1 MLKSRKYVI
10 ILMRLLCK
18 IRIDTRHALCYACP
32 MILRKHVLIG
42 IFAAVFSMLVAPA
55 WAQDDMPIA
64 VEESSEADDATV
76 DEEAKA
82 SKKKKK
88 GKKTKKNAK
97 AKDDAQ
103 DVATSAVAE
112 ALGKLKTLKGK
123 PNLKA
128 EYYIYMCSAS
138 WCRYCC
144 ECMPIAVDEYKK
156 IKRSKRVEF
165 ILINGDKSDKIAKDY
180 LKGYKAKFPYIMF
193 DEVRA
198 AQFANLPGS
207 SAAMGFPAAAIV
219 DRDGNV
225 VFRAIGAGQVKE
237 LLHDW
242 KKHTAK
248 SLEAPVA
255 E

>member
-1 MLKSRKYVI
+1 
-10 ILMRLLCK
+10 
-18 IRIDTRHALCYACP
+18 
-32 MILRKHVLIG
+32 MIFRKHVLIG
-42 IFAAVFSMLVAPA
+42 IFAAVFSMLIAPA
-55 WAQDDMPIA
+55 WTQDDMPNA
-64 VEESSEADDATV
+64 VEEVSVTDGVTV

-88 GKKTKKNAK
+88 GKKNKKDTKS
-97 AKDDAQ
+97 KDEAQ
-103 DVATSAVAE
+103 EVAASAVAE
-112 ALGKLKTLKGK
+112 ALGKLRTLKGK

-144 ECMPIAVDEYKK
+144 ECMPVAVDEYKK
-156 IKRSKRVEF
+156 MKRSKRVEF
-165 ILINGDKSDKIAKDY
+165 ILINGDKSDKAAKDY

-219 DRDGNV
+219 DRDGKV
-225 VFRAIGAGQVKE
+225 ILRATGADKVKE

-248 SLEAPVA
+248 LEEPMA